1 MMKRIPLMDA
11 CFLYVERR
19 NQLMHVAGMMLLT
32 PPDNDVEKFVA
43 KIKDVTRRFDIAQPP
58 FNQKAVQHLGVWF
71 WKKDDKFSIDNHVHH
86 LVLPA
91 PGHIRDLLTQVSELH
106 GQRMD
111 RAKPLWELYLISGL
125 EDGRVALYVKIHHAL
140 YDGVAVM
147 KLLNR
152 ATTDTPDADLIP
164 LWAVRTKQ
172 RTKQAGAVTPNPYGA
187 MIQAVKQIGPNTKS
201 IGKVYREVFRSLRG
215 RRTNPDYVSPF
226 LAPKTIFS
234 QRISE
239 ERRFAA
245 QSWSL
250 DRIRNVGKQYDATI
264 NDVVLAMCGAA
275 LRRYL
280 LDMEALPVKP
290 LVAMVPVSLRKDDS
304 EGGTQVA
311 LVLAN
316 LGTHQADPRERLGII
331 ARSMNDSKQRFA
343 RMEQREILGY
353 LGVVMGMHLSNVA
366 LGVNPNWQAFNVIV
380 SNVPGPKEVRYWFGA
395 RVEGIYPAS
404 IPIDGVALNVT
415 LNTYAGNLEFGLAGC
430 SRTLPHM
437 QNLLQYLEE
446 GLAELE

>member
-1 MMKRIPLMDA
+1 MKRIPLMDA

-32 PPDNDVEKFVA
+32 PPDNDVEKFVET
-43 KIKDVTRRFDIAQPP
+43 IKEMTRRYSTARPP
-58 FNQKAVQHLGVWF
+58 FNQKAVQRMGVWF
-71 WKKDDKFSIDNHVHH
+71 WEEDFKFSIDAHVHH

-91 PGHIRDLLTQVSELH
+91 PGHIRDLLAQVSDLH

-111 RAKPLWELYLISGL
+111 RSKPLWELYLISGL

-152 ATTDTPDADLIP
+152 ATTDSPDAEMLP
-164 LWAVRTKQ
+164 LWAVATKQ
-172 RTKQAGAVTPNPYGA
+172 RTKEAGAVPANPYGA
-187 MIQAVKQIGPNTKS
+187 MIQAAKQIGPNTKS
-201 IGKVYREVFRSLRG
+201 IGKVFSEAFRSLFGG
-215 RRTNPDYVSPF
+215 RKNPDYVSVF
-226 LAPKTIFS
+226 QAPRTIFS
-234 QRISE
+234 QRISG

-250 DRIRNVGKQYDATI
+250 ERIRSVGKQYDATV

-280 LDMEALPVKP
+280 LDMDALPAKP

-316 LGTHQADPRERLGII
+316 LGTHLAEPQARLAVI
-331 ARSMNDSKQRFA
+331 AGSMNDSKQRFS

-353 LGVVMGMHLSNVA
+353 LGLVMGLHLSNVA
-366 LGVNPNWQAFNVIV
+366 LGVNPRWQAFNVIV